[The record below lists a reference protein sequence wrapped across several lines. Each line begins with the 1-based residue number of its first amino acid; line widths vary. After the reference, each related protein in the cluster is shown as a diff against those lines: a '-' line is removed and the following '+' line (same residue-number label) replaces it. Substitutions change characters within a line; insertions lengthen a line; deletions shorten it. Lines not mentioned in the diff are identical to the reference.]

1 MHAADSAVLHRRLY
15 HVVVVGRLEKA
26 LRVAIED
33 ERPAVRVART
43 RRLTSTQRF
52 NKYWARRVLHT
63 SSTVVTAF
71 PASEAAPIESK
82 NRLIRSSRRAHAEDR
97 LTAQ

>member
-52 NKYWARRVLHT
+52 NNHWARRVLHT
-63 SSTVVTAF
+63 SSTVVAAVT
-71 PASEAAPIESK
+71 ASEAALIESK
-82 NRLIRSSRRAHAEDR
+82 
-97 LTAQ
+97 TV